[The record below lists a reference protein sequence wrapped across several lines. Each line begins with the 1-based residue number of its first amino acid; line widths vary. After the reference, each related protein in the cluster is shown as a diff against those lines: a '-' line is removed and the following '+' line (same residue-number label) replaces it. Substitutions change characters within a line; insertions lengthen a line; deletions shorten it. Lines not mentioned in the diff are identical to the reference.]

1 MVNLDT
7 ETLFT
12 NIRTNETNIVFKISL
27 LVTLIW
33 GNSLKMI
40 FIV

>member
-1 MVNLDT
+1 MLNLDT
-7 ETLFT
+7 ETFFI
-12 NIRTNETNIVFKISL
+12 NIRPNETNIVLKISL

-33 GNSLKMI
+33 GNSPKMI